1 MIAGQSRRRFIG
13 GVTVAGFA
21 AACASGEA
29 NVMTHSDGRLAARPA
44 PPLQLGARSGLF
56 DLDGLRA
63 AAFVPPGLDRA
74 TPAPL
79 LLLLHGA
86 GGKGDGL
93 MRRFMPLAEQ
103 RGVILLAPDS
113 ARQTWDAI
121 RAFGGATHDTFGED
135 AAAIDRVLAALFA
148 EVNIDRNRV
157 AIGGFS
163 DGASYAISLGGRNGD
178 LFGDILA
185 FSPGGVVPFTTRAQ
199 PRIFISHGRRDEI
212 LKFENTAMG
221 IAPGLTAMGLDVT
234 FHPFEGSHEL
244 RNQEM
249 QAGLDWWLEG

>member
-1 MIAGQSRRRFIG
+1 MIVVHSRRSFVAG
-13 GVTVAGFA
+13 LSVTVLAT
-21 AACASGEA
+21 ACASGEGK
-29 NVMTHSDGRLAARPA
+29 VMTHADGRLAARPA
-44 PPLQLGARSGLF
+44 PLLQPAARSGLF

-63 AAFVPPGLDRA
+63 TAFVPPGLDRA

-93 MRRFMPLAEQ
+93 MRRFMPMAEQ
-103 RGVILLAPDS
+103 RGIVLLAPDS

-121 RAFGGATHDTFGED
+121 RAFGSATYDTFGED
-135 AAAIDRVLAALFA
+135 AAAIDRALAALFA

-185 FSPGGVVPFTTRAQ
+185 FSPGGVVPFTSRMQ
-199 PRIFISHGRRDEI
+199 PRIFISHGRRDEV

-234 FHPFEGSHEL
+234 FQPFEGNHEL
-244 RNQEM
+244 RSQEM
-249 QAGLDWWLEG
+249 QAGLDWWLKD